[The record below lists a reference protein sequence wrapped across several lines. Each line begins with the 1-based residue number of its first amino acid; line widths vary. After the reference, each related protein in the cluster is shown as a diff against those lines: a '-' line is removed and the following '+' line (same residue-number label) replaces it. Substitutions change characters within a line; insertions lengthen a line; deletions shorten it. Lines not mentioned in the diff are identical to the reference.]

1 MKNNLKINKS
11 KLYHKLINK
20 VIYSNK
26 PLSRQ
31 KKSVAVKNQ
40 SSQNKI
46 LELEGLKK
54 RINSIK
60 NCDLKKMPQIS
71 YFLMVTHQRK

>member
-1 MKNNLKINKS
+1 MKNSVKINKS
-11 KLYHKLINK
+11 KLYHKLINNK

-31 KKSVAVKNQ
+31 KKSVAVKTQ

-60 NCDLKKMPQIS
+60 NYALFICL
-71 YFLMVTHQRK
+71 H

>member
-11 KLYHKLINK
+11 KLYHKLINNK
-20 VIYSNK
+20 IIYSNK

-31 KKSVAVKNQ
+31 KKSVAVKTQ

-54 RINSIK
+54 ELIL
-60 NCDLKKMPQIS
+60 LKI
-71 YFLMVTHQRK
+71 VI